1 MKNDSIANAVRILEE
16 LMAGLDEAYWEA
28 SCIER
33 KDFFYDLISA
43 VQAELSEIAKL
54 SVQDHDLI
62 YEPISSGFRIAR
74 AKLSRLS
81 GVLDDY
87 VVRSTTAEKLNLL
100 IQDVMT
106 LPMH

>member
-1 MKNDSIANAVRILEE
+1 
-16 LMAGLDEAYWEA
+16 
-28 SCIER
+28 
-33 KDFFYDLISA
+33 
-43 VQAELSEIAKL
+43 
-54 SVQDHDLI
+54 LI